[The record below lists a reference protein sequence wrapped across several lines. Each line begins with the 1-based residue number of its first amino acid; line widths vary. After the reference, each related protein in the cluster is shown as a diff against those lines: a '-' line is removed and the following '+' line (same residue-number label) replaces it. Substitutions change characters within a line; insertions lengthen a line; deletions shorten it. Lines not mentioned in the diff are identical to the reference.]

1 MTESQKHMLGVWIRE
16 LLTVCCQT
24 SRLLHA
30 IMDYGSFTVEEI
42 DLLEFTFSEDDKL
55 LQTINLDVYAENTAL
70 SSENV
75 SIEMAK
81 NKTVS

>member
-1 MTESQKHMLGVWIRE
+1 MNY
-16 LLTVCCQT
+16 LLFVVKQ
-24 SRLLHA
+24 A

-55 LQTINLDVYAENTAL
+55 LQTINLDVFAENTAL

-81 NKTVS
+81 NETVS

>member
-1 MTESQKHMLGVWIRE
+1 
-16 LLTVCCQT
+16 
-24 SRLLHA
+24 
-30 IMDYGSFTVEEI
+30 MDYGSFTVEEI

-55 LQTINLDVYAENTAL
+55 LQTINLDVYAENTEL

-81 NKTVS
+81 NETVS

>member
-1 MTESQKHMLGVWIRE
+1 
-16 LLTVCCQT
+16 
-24 SRLLHA
+24 
-30 IMDYGSFTVEEI
+30 MDYGSFTVEEI

-70 SSENV
+70 SSGNV

-81 NKTVS
+81 IETVS

>member
-1 MTESQKHMLGVWIRE
+1 MNY
-16 LLTVCCQT
+16 LLFVVKQ
-24 SRLLHA
+24 A

-70 SSENV
+70 SSGNV

-81 NKTVS
+81 IETVS

>member
-1 MTESQKHMLGVWIRE
+1 MLCE
-16 LLTVCCQT
+16 LLTICWQT

-30 IMDYGSFTVEEI
+30 IIDYGSFTVEDI
-42 DLLEFTFSEDDKL
+42 DLLELSFSEDDKL

-70 SSENV
+70 STETV

-81 NKTVS
+81 NETVS

>member
-1 MTESQKHMLGVWIRE
+1 MNY
-16 LLTVCCQT
+16 LLFVVKQ
-24 SRLLHA
+24 A

-81 NKTVS
+81 NETVS